1 MSMTG
6 RIYERIEEWLREELP
21 DEADE
26 EIQRLIKGAY
36 ADAKTILTEH
46 VDKLHF
52 VAQYLLGHETMDAD
66 QFAAAMKDGATEEE
80 LDAIAAEKAEKS
92 RRDNE
97 ERLAKQKAEEE
108 TKAAEEAKAV
118 EEQPSSEEQEL

>member
-1 MSMTG
+1 MG
-6 RIYERIEEWLREELP
+6 RDYTSGKEYSEQTAAII
-21 DEADE
+21 DE

-97 ERLAKQKAEEE
+97 ARAAAQKAEEE
-108 TKAAEEAKAV
+108 AAKGNPDANFSDAFSTAPND
-118 EEQPSSEEQEL
+118 QDQ